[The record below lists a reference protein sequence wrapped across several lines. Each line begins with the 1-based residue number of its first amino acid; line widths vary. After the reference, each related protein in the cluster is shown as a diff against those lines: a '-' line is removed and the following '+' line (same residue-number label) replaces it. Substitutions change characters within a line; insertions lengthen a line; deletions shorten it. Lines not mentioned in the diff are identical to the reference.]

1 MGEAYVTG
9 IGSTDYSRDSGRG
22 PTVLA
27 VQAIRAALDDAGLAA
42 AQVDGMAVFGAESAG
57 ATAVASA
64 LGLGRLGFMAADAPG
79 GGSAAGVLGL
89 ARLAVSAGLARV
101 VVAYRALN
109 ASSGRRFGRPDPA
122 AVTGGDGGRAR
133 AGGAGVVG
141 GEFSGPY
148 GLLVPAHVF
157 ALMAEAW
164 LGPGGN
170 RDELEAG
177 LRAVAVR
184 QRAFA
189 ARTPGALLGSSPL
202 SADDHSRSPR
212 VAGPLR
218 RADLCLES
226 DGACAVVVTGACAV
240 TAASPVRIAAAA
252 QWADAGYEHLFLRGP
267 LPPRPPEGA
276 VAGLLARAGLT
287 AAGLDLLGT
296 HDSTSFNVILDAESV
311 GLCPPGGGARWAI
324 APDVTCN
331 PSGGMLA
338 EAYGQGMNTLVE
350 LVRQLRGTAGNQRPG
365 CRAALLTGP
374 AVNSAALLVGEG
386 PSA

>member
-1 MGEAYVTG
+1 MGEACITG
-9 IGSTDYSRDSGRG
+9 VGSTGHSRDSGRS

-27 VQAIRAALDDAGLAA
+27 VQAVRAALADAGLTA
-42 AQVDGMAVFGAESAG
+42 AQVDGIVTFAAEPPA

-64 LGLGRLGFMAADAPG
+64 LGAGPLSFVAADAAG
-79 GGSAAGVLGL
+79 SGSAAGVLGL
-89 ARLAVSAGLARV
+89 ARLAVSSGRARV

-109 ASSGRRFGRPDPA
+109 GSSGRRFGRPDPA
-122 AVTGGDGGRAR
+122 GVSADGAHTRAR
-133 AGGAGVVG
+133 GRSAIG

-164 LGPGGN
+164 LARHGN
-170 RDELEAG
+170 REELEAG

-184 QRAFA
+184 QRSFA
-189 ARTPGALLGSSPL
+189 ARTPGALLAREPL
-202 SADDHSRSPR
+202 SAADHRRSPS

-226 DGACAVVVTGACAV
+226 DGACAVIVTAADVV

-267 LPPRPPEGA
+267 LPPRPPDGA
-276 VAGLLARAGLT
+276 VADLLAAEGLT
-287 AAGLDLLGT
+287 VDDLDLLGT

-311 GLCPPGGGARWAI
+311 GLCPPGGGARWA
-324 APDVTCN
+324 ADPNVACN

-338 EAYGQGMNTLVE
+338 EAYVQGMNTLVE
-350 LVRQLRGTAGNQRPG
+350 LVRQLRGTAGNQQPG
-365 CRAALLTGP
+365 CRTALLTGP
-374 AVNSAALLVGEG
+374 AVNSAALLIGTG
-386 PSA
+386 KPS